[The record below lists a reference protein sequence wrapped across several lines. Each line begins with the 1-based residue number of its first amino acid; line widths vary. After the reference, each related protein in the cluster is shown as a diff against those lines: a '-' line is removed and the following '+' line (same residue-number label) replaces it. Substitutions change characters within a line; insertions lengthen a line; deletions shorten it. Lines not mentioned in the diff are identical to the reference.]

1 MKISIVGGGP
11 AGLYFACSVKQLKPE
26 CQVKVYES
34 QFASINAFGL
44 GYTLQNLGSQL
55 LARLDPEFLSGLFS
69 DEPPLFINDALFKTR
84 SRSQSLAFD
93 RGYSVSRPQLMR
105 YLVSKAQELGIKIVD
120 KKVNASLL
128 KKLQRSSD
136 LVVGADGINSVMR
149 SQYTPEFLAQ
159 TYSAKLRYSWF
170 INESAQLRE
179 EACFYAFEAP
189 EGVVMLTSYPLTL
202 NKQIVIIEMTKQC
215 ANSGRF
221 KGRSPE
227 QVSGYLSELL
237 SKNGDDIQLRAAGLP
252 WYSFK
257 MNTVKRL
264 SCQNMVLLG
273 DAAFSF
279 HYSAGQGLTTAF
291 TMGYTLANCLA
302 KTKDVEAALRHYSQS
317 VLLSLRQ
324 PAQQSLAHIKWF
336 ENIEQHFDTDD
347 EAQKLQCFIGK
358 ELMRTAPV

>member
-1 MKISIVGGGP
+1 
-11 AGLYFACSVKQLKPE
+11 
-26 CQVKVYES
+26 
-34 QFASINAFGL
+34 
-44 GYTLQNLGSQL
+44 
-55 LARLDPEFLSGLFS
+55 
-69 DEPPLFINDALFKTR
+69 
-84 SRSQSLAFD
+84 
-93 RGYSVSRPQLMR
+93 MR
-105 YLVSKAQELGIKIVD
+105 YLVAKAHSLGIKIVD

-149 SQYTPEFLAQ
+149 SQYEPAFLAQ
-159 TYSAKLRYSWF
+159 AYSGKLRYSWF
-170 INESAQLRE
+170 INESAQERK

-215 ANSGRF
+215 ANSGQF
-221 KGRSPE
+221 KGRAPE
-227 QVSGYLSELL
+227 QVSDYLSELL
-237 SKNGDDIQLRAAGLP
+237 SQNGDDMRLSAAGLP

-264 SCQNMVLLG
+264 SCQNMALLG

-302 KTKDVEAALRHYSQS
+302 KTNNVDAALKHYSQS

-336 ENIEQHFDTDD
+336 EDIDQHFEIED
-347 EAQKLQCFIGK
+347 EAQKLKGFIEK
-358 ELMRTAPV
+358 ELMRTEPA